1 MQWRHLATALLLCS
15 LYVASILTNKYVLS
29 VLKFTYPTLFQG
41 WQTLIG
47 GLLLHVG
54 WRLGCLELSTL
65 SGTVVVSWF
74 PGALLYVAVIYA
86 GSRALS
92 LLPVPTF
99 LLLQNAS
106 EVVLCLCSAVLC
118 REKIPLVR
126 LTSLLLITLSSGG
139 LLFCDV
145 QFDPGGYVW
154 ALLHF
159 VCAGIYKAFSY
170 EHSKNQS
177 LSELDQQYLNYI
189 VSVVALLPSSHPLGD
204 LLGAAEFPFLYFY
217 RFHTGCLASG
227 ILGFLFVVTGDRLK
241 ACISS
246 ADFSMWLLAGK
257 MYACA
262 LSIVLFEST
271 LTTWMGICLLLGLVS
286 EVLLSLGDKW
296 QEGGSD
302 CLGVSSSLQQKV
314 SLATSGIGSQGTS
327 KVV

>member
-47 GLLLHVG
+47 GLLLHAG
-54 WRLGCLELSTL
+54 WRLGYLELSTL

-170 EHSKNQS
+170 EHSKSQS
-177 LSELDQQYLNYI
+177 L
-189 VSVVALLPSSHPLGD
+189 SVVALLPSSHPLGD

-262 LSIVLFEST
+262 LSTVLFETT

-286 EVLLSLGDKW
+286 EVLLTLGDKW

-302 CLGVSSSLQQKV
+302 CLGVSSSLQQKA